1 MFSSA
6 FSKALY
12 KVLVVGETIS
22 VVGHFKLALFHIW
35 VCFFLFFLFFV
46 LFLFL
51 FFCFFV
57 FAFFFF
63 DFGPI
68 FKSYFR
74 SKSIFCNKL
83 AFDYNCNSHY
93 FLCFVLENFLRFC
106 KIHKFQY
113 LWRHKHCY
121 IMEVIL
127 MLSQI
132 LVRYMATIFNMILV
146 QCWRLETTHRPF
158 YHFI

>member
-1 MFSSA
+1 MGPGSKMKRSQLMFSSA

-57 FAFFFF
+57 FAFFFLTL
-63 DFGPI
+63 D
-68 FKSYFR
+68 
-74 SKSIFCNKL
+74 L
-83 AFDYNCNSHY
+83 
-93 FLCFVLENFLRFC
+93 FLKVTSALNLFFAINWHL
-106 KIHKFQY
+106 I
-113 LWRHKHCY
+113 
-121 IMEVIL
+121 IIVIL
-127 MLSQI
+127 IIFYVLSSKTFCVFVKFTNFNI
-132 LVRYMATIFNMILV
+132 CDVINIAT
-146 QCWRLETTHRPF
+146 
-158 YHFI
+158 